1 MSSMWNTD
9 MIKCDDVAKCDVSE
23 PSIKVSLFTC
33 FFILQAFSIL
43 HKLF

>member
-23 PSIKVSLFTC
+23 PSIKVSSTCIIHVFLHFT
-33 FFILQAFSIL
+33 SIL
-43 HKLF
+43 YFT